1 VILFS
6 SDGMRPDLVDKYAG
20 QGLMPTYSD
29 LLATGVKGQ
38 NGLKQAFLPANTGV
52 GWHTLATGTWPSE
65 HGSINNTYF
74 RVGEGNFN
82 NRTSFAT
89 DAVLQTDHIAQAAER
104 AGKKV
109 VSVEWVASR
118 NLSPQLQAP
127 SSTSAR
133 SSPTGASCSTTI
145 CPASRQART
154 PSVSPTSVSTSTRRR
169 GEPTFPRR
177 TARRCRSS

>member
-1 VILFS
+1 
-6 SDGMRPDLVDKYAG
+6 MRPDLVDKYAG

-118 NLSPQLQAP
+118 NLSPQLQGPVVDFRTFFSNRGILLNYDLPGQPA
-127 SSTSAR
+127 
-133 SSPTGASCSTTI
+133 GAN
-145 CPASRQART
+145 AF
-154 PSVSPTSVSTSTRRR
+154 SVSYQRVDLDPAE
-169 GEPTFPRR
+169 G
-177 TARRCRSS
+177 